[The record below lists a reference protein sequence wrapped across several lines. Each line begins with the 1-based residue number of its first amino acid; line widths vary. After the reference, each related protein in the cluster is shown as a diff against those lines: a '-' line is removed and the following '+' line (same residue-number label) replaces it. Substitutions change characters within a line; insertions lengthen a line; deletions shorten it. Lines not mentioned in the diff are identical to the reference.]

1 MRCDE
6 FETRLNEA
14 LDARRNPA
22 DDRLLSRHAG
32 ACRDCRQLAAAMDV
46 ICETLRWSEQPE
58 PDEALAD
65 RVLAQVAATT
75 PVANKSWSVWTHLT
89 LAAAVALLVM
99 IVLPD
104 RQSREP
110 QRPTVANTNLPQAEA
125 VARIEP
131 PQPISAPPVGQLARE
146 ATSRYATLARSTSDS
161 LSEVWSLWPSSVEFI
176 EDGSDSAEPLLAE
189 MAAGLRP
196 LADSTTGAMDFLF
209 NLLPQ
214 GDAASPAP
222 SAPTSDPAAGQ
233 AAT

>member
-22 DDRLLSRHAG
+22 DDRLLARH
-32 ACRDCRQLAAAMDV
+32 RDTCHTCRQLAVAMDV
-46 ICETLRWSEQPE
+46 IGESLLWSERPE
-58 PDEALAD
+58 PNEALTD
-65 RVLAQVAATT
+65 KVLAQVAATT
-75 PVANKSWSVWTHLT
+75 RAADKTWSVWTHLS
-89 LAAAVALLVM
+89 LAVAVALLVM

-104 RQSREP
+104 RHSSAP
-110 QRPTVANTNLPQAEA
+110 QRPTVANTSVQPAEA
-125 VARIEP
+125 LARIESP
-131 PQPISAPPVGQLARE
+131 EPLAAPVGQLARE
-146 ATSRYATLARSTSDS
+146 ATFRYATLARSTSDS
-161 LSEVWSLWPSSVEFI
+161 LSEVWSLWQPMADAMEA
-176 EDGSDSAEPLLAE
+176 DSDATGPLLAE

-222 SAPTSDPAAGQ
+222 PAQSSDPAAGR